1 MRNLLFTVLIGCV
14 VGFIDIL
21 PMLKMK
27 LDKFAIS
34 SAFIFYFIMPF
45 IIFNIKILENLWW
58 LKGGIITL
66 VLSIP
71 TIIIISK
78 ADKKSILPIAS
89 MAIILGTLIGIA
101 GHYLNLG

>member
-1 MRNLLFTVLIGCV
+1 MRNILFTVLIGCV
-14 VGFIDIL
+14 VGLIDIL

-27 LDKFAIS
+27 LDKYAIS
-34 SAFIFYFIMPF
+34 SAFMFYFIMPF

-58 LKGGIITL
+58 IKGGIITL

-78 ADKKSILPIAS
+78 ADRKSIIPIAS

-101 GHYLNLG
+101 GYYLNIM

>member
-1 MRNLLFTVLIGCV
+1 MRNILFTVLIGCV
-14 VGFIDIL
+14 VGLIDIL

-27 LDKFAIS
+27 LDKYAIS
-34 SAFIFYFIMPF
+34 SAFMFYFIMPF

-58 LKGGIITL
+58 IKGGIITL

-89 MAIILGTLIGIA
+89 MAIILGSLIGIA
-101 GHYLNLG
+101 GHYLNIM

>member
-1 MRNLLFTVLIGCV
+1 MRNILFTVLIGCV
-14 VGFIDIL
+14 VGLIDIL

-27 LDKFAIS
+27 LDKYAIS
-34 SAFIFYFIMPF
+34 SAFMFYFIMPF

-58 LKGGIITL
+58 IKGGIITL

-89 MAIILGTLIGIA
+89 MAIILGSLIGIA
-101 GHYLNLG
+101 GYYLNIM